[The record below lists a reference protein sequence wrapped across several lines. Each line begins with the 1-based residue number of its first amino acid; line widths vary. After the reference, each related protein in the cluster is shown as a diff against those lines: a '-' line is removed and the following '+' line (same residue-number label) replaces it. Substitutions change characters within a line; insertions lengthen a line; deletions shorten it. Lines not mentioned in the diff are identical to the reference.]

1 MECFTVDF
9 LQFPSKDV
17 TICLLGDWLGIAPS
31 NPRISDTFWKFSNCL
46 RT

>member
-17 TICLLGDWLGIAPS
+17 TICLLGDWLGILHQIQES
-31 NPRISDTFWKFSNCL
+31 QILSGSSL
-46 RT
+46 IV